1 MVATAITLGQPVLP
15 GRLPFSK
22 PKVNWL
28 LQEKTV
34 KNTGGVAALQKIP
47 KNYENR
53 IFMEKYVIDEYQYR
67 AMLAMREFA
76 ENAFCGY
83 QEGHGQKEEQ
93 ELANSFSWL
102 VINFIDLVDATKE
115 TVDEYVERRQ
125 QYQSLR
131 QQ

>member
-1 MVATAITLGQPVLP
+1 
-15 GRLPFSK
+15 
-22 PKVNWL
+22 
-28 LQEKTV
+28 
-34 KNTGGVAALQKIP
+34 
-47 KNYENR
+47 
-53 IFMEKYVIDEYQYR
+53 MESEDYILDEYVYR
-67 AMLAMREFA
+67 SLMALREFA

-83 QEGHGQKEEQ
+83 QKGHGQKEEQ
-93 ELANSFSWL
+93 ELANSFTWL